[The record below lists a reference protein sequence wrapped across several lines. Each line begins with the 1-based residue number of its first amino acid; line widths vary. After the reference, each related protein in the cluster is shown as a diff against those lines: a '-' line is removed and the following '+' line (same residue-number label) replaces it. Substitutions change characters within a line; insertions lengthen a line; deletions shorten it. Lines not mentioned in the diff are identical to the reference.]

1 MMQRSYRACT
11 LCEATCGIVVE
22 TEGREVVSIRGD
34 EADPFSKGYICPKAY
49 ALKDLQNDADR
60 LRRPHRRTAG
70 GWQEL
75 SWEQALGEAAEGLL
89 RVRERHGP
97 ESLAIY
103 LGNPAAH
110 NLGSM
115 LYGRV
120 LIRALGSHQRFSAT
134 SLDQLPKMISSS
146 ILFGEQLSVPVPDID
161 RTSYLVVI
169 GANPVVSNGSLM
181 TAPGMPKRL
190 RALRARGGKLLVVDP
205 RRTETARLADE
216 HLPIRPGTDALF
228 LFALVHTLFEEDL
241 VRLGRLEPMVQSL
254 EGLRA
259 LARDLAPERVAPRV
273 GIDAATLRRI
283 ARAIAAAPSAACYGR
298 IGTCTQ
304 EFGTLASWLVDVVNV
319 LTGNLDRPGGAMFT
333 TPAASFKY
341 GDMSQKSRKLPYGR
355 WKSRV
360 RGLPEFGGELPAVA
374 LAEEIEAAGDGQ
386 IRGLVTLSG
395 NPVLSTPD
403 GAHLAHALDG
413 LEFMVSIDIYVNE
426 TTRHAN
432 VILPTTSPLEHE
444 NYDLLL
450 YNLAIRNVAKY
461 SPVTIEPEAGARH
474 DWEVLL
480 ALAAPLMGMPNAG
493 VEAIDDMLIGK
504 MVSQAV
510 GRPGTGAASVTAQAA
525 LEMLGTKPGP
535 DRILDLLLR
544 AGTYGDGFDARREG
558 LSLARLRAAEHG
570 VDLGALEPRLPGLLA
585 TPSGK
590 IELTHELLV
599 GDVERLR
606 RWLDRPVEELVLIG
620 RRQLR
625 SNNSWMHNAPSLVK
639 GPERCT
645 LLVHPVDA
653 ERLDLVDGGR
663 ARITGRVGAIEAP
676 VVVSD
681 EIRPGVVSL
690 PHGWGHGL
698 EGVRLSVAG
707 AHAGTPSN
715 FVADP
720 EAIDALSGNAVLNG
734 IPVSVVPV

>member
-1 MMQRSYRACT
+1 
-11 LCEATCGIVVE
+11 
-22 TEGREVVSIRGD
+22 
-34 EADPFSKGYICPKAY
+34 
-49 ALKDLQNDADR
+49 
-60 LRRPHRRTAG
+60 
-70 GWQEL
+70 
-75 SWEQALGEAAEGLL
+75 
-89 RVRERHGP
+89 
-97 ESLAIY
+97 
-103 LGNPAAH
+103 
-110 NLGSM
+110 
-115 LYGRV
+115 
-120 LIRALGSHQRFSAT
+120 
-134 SLDQLPKMISSS
+134 
-146 ILFGEQLSVPVPDID
+146 
-161 RTSYLVVI
+161 
-169 GANPVVSNGSLM
+169 M

-190 RALRARGGKLLVVDP
+190 RALRGRGGKLVVVDP

-254 EGLRA
+254 DELRS

-283 ARAIAAAPSAACYGR
+283 TREIAAAPSAACYGR

-360 RGLPEFGGELPAVA
+360 RGLPEFSGELPAVT
-374 LAEEIEAAGDGQ
+374 LAEEIETAGEGQ

-403 GAHLAHALDG
+403 GARLARALDG
-413 LEFMVSIDIYVNE
+413 IEFMVSIDIYVNE

-432 VILPTTSPLEHE
+432 LILPTTSPLEHE

-461 SPVTIEPEAGARH
+461 SPVTIEPEAGAKH

-480 ALAAPLMGMPNAG
+480 ALAAPLTGMPNAG

-510 GRPGTGAASVTAQAA
+510 GRPGTGAANVTAQAA

-570 VDLGALEPRLPGLLA
+570 VDLGALEPRLPSLLA

-599 GDVERLR
+599 ADVERLR
-606 RWLDRPVEELVLIG
+606 RSLERPVEELVLIG

-663 ARITGRVGAIEAP
+663 ARITGRVGVIEVP

-707 AHAGTPSN
+707 AHAGAPSN

-720 EAIDALSGNAVLNG
+720 DAIDALSGNAVLNG
-734 IPVSVVPV
+734 IPVSVAPV